1 MMNITIIQNK
11 QKFRIIMIMKKFLQ
25 LCNLILLVC
34 NRLSVMINI
43 KRYYKMIDLI
53 IIKFNEDKISK
64 KLIKKKRFYAIN
76 LNL

>member
-1 MMNITIIQNK
+1 
-11 QKFRIIMIMKKFLQ
+11 MIMKKFLQ

>member
-64 KLIKKKRFYAIN
+64 NLYKKKDFMLLI
-76 LNL
+76 

>member
-11 QKFRIIMIMKKFLQ
+11 QKPRIIMIMKKFFQ

-64 KLIKKKRFYAIN
+64 KLI
-76 LNL
+76 